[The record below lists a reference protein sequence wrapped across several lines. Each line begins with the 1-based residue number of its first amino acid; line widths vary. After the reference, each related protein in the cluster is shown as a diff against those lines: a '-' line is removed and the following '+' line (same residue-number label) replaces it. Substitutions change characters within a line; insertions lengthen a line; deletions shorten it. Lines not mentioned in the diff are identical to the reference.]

1 MEEKKKTYYVS
12 LSNREISDID
22 TPETEYEV
30 YVKPSEMVKLERLIQ
45 SNKENDFIFAAKK
58 IPIKPFAEHETDE
71 IQEETRQNYM
81 EAYHFLY
88 EHGTE
93 ETREKL
99 KEIGYDK

>member
-22 TPETEYEV
+22 TPETEFEV
-30 YVKPSEMVKLERLIQ
+30 YVKPSEMVKFERLIL
-45 SNKENDFIFAAKK
+45 SNKENDFIFAAKTM
-58 IPIKPFAEHETDE
+58 PFKPFAEHEADE
-71 IQEETRQNYM
+71 MREETRENYM

-93 ETREKL
+93 ETRRSEEHTSEL
-99 KEIGYDK
+99 Q

>member
-1 MEEKKKTYYVS
+1 MEEEKKIYYIS
-12 LSNREISDID
+12 LSNRTISDID
-22 TPETEYEV
+22 TPEKEFTV
-30 YVKPSEMVKLERLIQ
+30 YAKPSEMVKFERLIQ
-45 SNKENDFIFAAKK
+45 SNKENDFIFAAKTM
-58 IPIKPFAEHETDE
+58 PFKPFAEHEADE
-71 IQEETRQNYM
+71 MREETRENYM

>member
-12 LSNREISDID
+12 LSNRDISDID

-30 YVKPSEMVKLERLIQ
+30 YVKPSEMVKFERLIQ
-45 SNKENDFIFAAKK
+45 SNKENDFIFAAKTM
-58 IPIKPFAEHETDE
+58 PFKPFAEHEADE
-71 IQEETRQNYM
+71 MREETRENYM
-81 EAYHFLY
+81 KACHFIH

-93 ETREKL
+93 DARKKL

>member
-12 LSNREISDID
+12 SRKREISDND
-22 TPETEYEV
+22 TPETDFEV
-30 YVKPSEMVKLERLIQ
+30 NAKPSEMVKFQRLIQ
-45 SNKENDFIFAAKK
+45 SQKENDFIFAAKTM
-58 IPIKPFAEHETDE
+58 PFKPFAEDE
-71 IQEETRQNYM
+71 ADEMREETRENYM